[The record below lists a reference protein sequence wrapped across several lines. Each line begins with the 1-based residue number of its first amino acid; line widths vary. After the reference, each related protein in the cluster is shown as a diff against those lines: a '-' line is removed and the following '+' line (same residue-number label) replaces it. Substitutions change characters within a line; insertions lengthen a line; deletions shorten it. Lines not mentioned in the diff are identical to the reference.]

1 MYWILRPIV
10 YAFMLIFY
18 PRKIYGKENL
28 PEGGHIVVCNHLGKA
43 DVLFVGSIYKKRIYF
58 LAKKEL
64 VKKKLFGKIVRILGG
79 IPVDRGGYDIECIK
93 ESLKVLKGGD
103 VLAIFPEGTR
113 NKVNNELQ
121 PLKPGAGMLA
131 FKAKV
136 PIVPVIIDKKAH
148 VFRKAKLLIGKPLYL
163 DEYYG
168 RKLDAELH
176 EEINEKVRNSMLET
190 QKELRDMLES
200 KKKK

>member
-1 MYWILRPIV
+1 M
-10 YAFMLIFY
+10 
-18 PRKIYGKENL
+18 
-28 PEGGHIVVCNHLGKA
+28 
-43 DVLFVGSIYKKRIYF
+43 
-58 LAKKEL
+58 
-64 VKKKLFGKIVRILGG
+64 
-79 IPVDRGGYDIECIK
+79 
-93 ESLKVLKGGD
+93 LKGGD

-190 QKELRDMLES
+190 QKELRAMLES